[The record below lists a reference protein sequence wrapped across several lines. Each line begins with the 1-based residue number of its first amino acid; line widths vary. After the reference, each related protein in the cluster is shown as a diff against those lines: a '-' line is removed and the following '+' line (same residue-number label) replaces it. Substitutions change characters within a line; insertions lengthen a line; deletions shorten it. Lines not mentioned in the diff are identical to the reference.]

1 MHKYQKINYYIDI
14 FCIFASDSKNT
25 NEKKLRKHYFD
36 KCSSGVLFPKSIL
49 NASRIKSLLVF
60 TFLLSLTFF
69 THINAQ
75 ESIITGLENIHISEG
90 ATIVTVENGESKIN
104 YSSISAPI
112 NQKNTKT
119 STSPQKEIKEK
130 IAFSHK
136 KKTPKAIDEKLIKKL
151 EQKREVK
158 MVYHTDAQSR
168 TSFSALYYSSKSAVN
183 NQNHLKTFNHSV
195 FAESNV
201 LTFLFVY
208 QEKQN
213 ILFQFYHSLKVENHL
228 FTRPPPTFI

>member
-1 MHKYQKINYYIDI
+1 M
-14 FCIFASDSKNT
+14 
-25 NEKKLRKHYFD
+25 KKLYLD
-36 KCSSGVLFPKSIL
+36 KCSSGLLFPKSFL
-49 NASRIKSLLVF
+49 NASSIKIFYVF
-60 TFLLSLTFF
+60 IYFLSIGFSTQMS
-69 THINAQ
+69 AQ

-112 NQKNTKT
+112 NQKNTKN

-130 IAFSHK
+130 IAFSQK

-168 TSFSALYYSSKSAVN
+168 TPFSALYYSSKSAVN

>member
-1 MHKYQKINYYIDI
+1 MHQVLKTQTK
-14 FCIFASDSKNT
+14 
-25 NEKKLRKHYFD
+25 KKLKKLYLD
-36 KCSSGVLFPKSIL
+36 KCSSGLLLPKSFL

-158 MVYHTDAQSR
+158 IIYNTDAQPEESLSSNFG
-168 TSFSALYYSSKSAVN
+168 TSKSGIN
-183 NQNHLKTFNHSV
+183 NQDQSQKLDKALFTENKLLV
-195 FAESNV
+195 
-201 LTFLFVY
+201 FLFIY

-213 ILFQFYHSLKVENHL
+213 VLFQFYHSLKVENHH